1 MIAKNE
7 EIQRQILIYLI
18 EDQAVSQKK
27 ASKPNKS
34 VAPIGDKQEL
44 SNEGK
49 HNPPSS
55 LNAALNNQN
64 SNQIAQNTTKSL
76 YEESNNSVYS
86 FTPQIPNQKKS
97 DEIIQADSDNKK
109 KEQEGNEPSEKPL
122 KVFPLDTIKYSLQLI
137 GFKYKDASYFCDILK
152 QYYKQIVSMQSNYQP
167 SLQDAF
173 GKFKMARTYMLSSQL
188 YKGIVEFAQSN
199 NYIKP
204 HKENAPVKLIQ
215 YFDMCMQ
222 ILQKKYP
229 LIILLG
235 GTSGT
240 GKSTLSSILASRFQ
254 IPTVLS
260 TDSIRHIMRNFM
272 EESEEPLLFSST
284 YEAGKI
290 LKDDTITKESKKT
303 IQGYKI
309 QCKLVQQKLENVIMQ
324 YAKKNEPMII
334 EGVHL
339 TPRFM
344 FSMMKKYPYVIPFT
358 ICIEKE
364 SKHRQRFAVRSKYM
378 TLDKKKNKYIQY
390 ISNIRMIQAWFME
403 KSDEHLIPKINNVN
417 IDKSVNIIHRVVTTY
432 MRSMIN
438 DDMSVIPDKSVNALK
453 LYKSF
458 NKVIKPLIN
467 KFSVSQEVNKNII
480 MQKFLDDIN
489 QEENQNINSQNDQIQ
504 DKVSNSSVQKANS
517 VNGNSN
523 DSPTNALNSN
533 YLNINNESSNLNTIR
548 SHQSSV
554 CLSDTNQIQ
563 ITKSNSISQQNN
575 SINNQTK
582 PNQINSQ
589 NISNQSNISITNNNN
604 NNNLNIINNNNNNN
618 NNITIQNINNTTNN
632 NNSINSNNSNNSNSS
647 NAINGQQQTNSN
659 GISTEGKNLQNN
671 CQPVIQI
678 STIETIFPSRKMSP
692 SIDILNSEQ
701 PINHQTQNNEQTQD
715 QLILQKNLSQ
725 NQSGQTVQT
734 NGAHISNKDSKMLL
748 SLFLN
753 DLENNHPKSFVQYTI
768 KKIEDIRQTAL
779 KEYQNGSPLISYQAH
794 HGLNINKIQ
803 LNSDQSQEKKQNI
816 NQEATNDQSNVQQTL
831 HKNQNVVGDISNA
844 VSSSIDQIQQNQIS
858 KQNDIQEDQ
867 ISQNQNHDV
876 IQKQEKVN
884 LKNIQKELETAIKSF
899 EIQVNGQQIENFKEQ
914 GLQKDIQT
922 EQPQS
927 QSSSNLDNKI
937 VINDTKKSKRKI
949 KAQID
954 ERSNLVTIHSS
965 HNEEQVNN
973 EQQSEGDSLR
983 MGEDNYQFDAL
994 TEGDEESKSLSNS
1007 EHSNSIDDEEEE
1019 DYHDNFGQQSD
1030 ESSDQ
1035 DDEKK
1040 DDTQVNDNEDDEEYE
1055 DYDQD
1060 DETQKKY
1067 QSEKVKINNAFKF
1080 DVVQELD
1087 PQQLESLSYEGYQNY
1102 IKAIK
1107 EIVEATVNEEKLKVE
1122 QILKLEI
1129 AKGQQTQRKK
1139 IRHSKSQLFNQEE
1152 DVKSKASDL
1161 YKKKR
1166 QRSYRH
1172 DQLINFQKKD
1182 SETGTPIS
1190 YSQHHSHQN
1199 LMTNSGTFTK
1209 KRTNKSRGSRK
1220 TILSQ
1225 MNVSSTTKMIEKEEV
1240 MSPNPSQENRAKSC
1254 DPDKTINPQ
1263 SQVKDKKVV
1272 LIKEIQ
1278 QIVET
1283 ENTKQSGQHVIQQS

>member
-7 EIQRQILIYLI
+7 EIQKQILIYLI

-27 ASKPNKS
+27 SSKPNKN
-34 VAPIGDKQEL
+34 VAPIGDKQEQ
-44 SNEGK
+44 NHEGK

-55 LNAALNNQN
+55 LNAAQNNQI
-64 SNQIAQNTTKSL
+64 SNQIAQNTAQRATKSL
-76 YEESNNSVYS
+76 YEESSNSVYS

-97 DEIIQADSDNKK
+97 DEIIQTDSDSKT
-109 KEQEGNEPSEKPL
+109 KEQEGQSNNQSEKPI

-137 GFKYKDASYFCDILK
+137 GFKYKDASYFCDILM
-152 QYYKQIVSMQSNYQP
+152 QHYKQTISMQINYQP

-173 GKFKMARTYMLSSQL
+173 GKFKMARTYLLSSQL

-199 NYIKP
+199 NYIKRY
-204 HKENAPVKLIQ
+204 KENASIKLIQ

-432 MRSMIN
+432 IRSMIN
-438 DDMSVIPDKSVNALK
+438 DDISVIPDKSVNALK

-467 KFSVSQEVNKNII
+467 KFSVSQEANKSII

-489 QEENQNINSQNDQIQ
+489 QQENNNLENENDQIQ
-504 DKVSNSSVQKANS
+504 DKVQNSSLQKANS
-517 VNGNSN
+517 IKGNNN
-523 DSPTNALNSN
+523 DSPISQNVELNTNQ
-533 YLNINNESSNLNTIR
+533 LNINNDSSNFNPIR
-548 SHQSSV
+548 SHNSSV
-554 CLSDTNQIQ
+554 CLSDTNQIL
-563 ITKSNSISQQNN
+563 TKQNSISQQNHN
-575 SINNQTK
+575 IGNQTKSNQINTYNTNNQINISINN
-582 PNQINSQ
+582 
-589 NISNQSNISITNNNN
+589 SN
-604 NNNLNIINNNNNNN
+604 INNNNNSS
-618 NNITIQNINNTTNN
+618 TIQNINNNTS
-632 NNSINSNNSNNSNSS
+632 NNSIINNTNNSNSNN
-647 NAINGQQQTNSN
+647 NALNVSQQINSH
-659 GISTEGKNLQNN
+659 GISIEGNNLTNN
-671 CQPVIQI
+671 QQPAIQI
-678 STIETIFPSRKMSP
+678 QTTETILPNRKMSP
-692 SIDILNSEQ
+692 SIDILNDEQ
-701 PINHQTQNNEQTQD
+701 FVGQQMSNKEKNQD
-715 QLILQKNLSQ
+715 QLILQKNISQ
-725 NQSGQTVQT
+725 NQSGQTAQQ
-734 NGAHISNKDSKMLL
+734 NANNRSNKDSKVLL

-753 DLENNHPKSFVQYTI
+753 DLETNHPKSFIEYTI
-768 KKIEDIRQTAL
+768 MKIEDMRKTVL
-779 KEYQNGSPLISYQAH
+779 KEYLKVSLLISPKK
-794 HGLNINKIQ
+794 KIHF
-803 LNSDQSQEKKQNI
+803 NSEFSQDQKQQISQEAK
-816 NQEATNDQSNVQQTL
+816 NDQSHIQQAQ
-831 HKNQNVVGDISNA
+831 HKNQNVAQGTSNTT
-844 VSSSIDQIQQNQIS
+844 SSVDQSLLTQKK
-858 KQNDIQEDQ
+858 KQNNIQETQ
-867 ISQNQNHDV
+867 ISQMNEA
-876 IQKQEKVN
+876 IQKEEKVN
-884 LKNIQKELETAIKSF
+884 LQSFQIEEEPVIKKDNSF
-899 EIQVNGQQIENFKEQ
+899 ELNINEQYIENLGEQ
-914 GLQKDIQT
+914 RQQKDMQS
-922 EQPQS
+922 EQQQS
-927 QSSSNLDNKI
+927 DNSSSLNYQIGINNINKH
-937 VINDTKKSKRKI
+937 KRKN

-954 ERSNLVTIHSS
+954 ERSNFVTIHSS
-965 HNEEQVNN
+965 QNEEQVNN

-994 TEGDEESKSLSNS
+994 TEGDEESKSLSNT
-1007 EHSNSIDDEEEE
+1007 EHSNSIDDEEGD

-1040 DDTQVNDNEDDEEYE
+1040 DDTQVNDNEDDDEHEEY
-1055 DYDQD
+1055 DQG
-1060 DETQKKY
+1060 EKAQKKY
-1067 QSEKVKINNAFKF
+1067 EILKQVDDFKF
-1080 DVVQELD
+1080 DVVQQLD

-1107 EIVEATVNEEKLKVE
+1107 EIVETTVKEEKLKFKHLC
-1122 QILKLEI
+1122 QRILNQE
-1129 AKGQQTQRKK
+1129 AVKGQQPYRKK
-1139 IRHSKSQLFNQEE
+1139 IRLSKSQLFNQEE
-1152 DVKSKASDL
+1152 DVKSKESDL

-1166 QRSYRH
+1166 QRQQRH
-1172 DQLINFQKKD
+1172 EQFINFQKKG
-1182 SETGTPIS
+1182 SETGTPMS
-1190 YSQHHSHQN
+1190 YSQHHSHSN

-1209 KRTNKSRGSRK
+1209 KRSNKQRGSRK
-1220 TILSQ
+1220 AILSQ
-1225 MNVSSTTKMIEKEEV
+1225 LNVSSTAKMIEKEEI

-1263 SQVKDKKVV
+1263 SQMKDKKVV
-1272 LIKEIQ
+1272 LIKEMQ
-1278 QIVET
+1278 QIIET
-1283 ENTKQSGQHVIQQS
+1283 DNFKQSGQKVIQQS

>member
-27 ASKPNKS
+27 GSKPNKS
-34 VAPIGDKQEL
+34 AAAIGDKQEL
-44 SNEGK
+44 NNEGK

-55 LNAALNNQN
+55 LNAAQNNQN
-64 SNQIAQNTTKSL
+64 GNQIAQNTAQSATRSL

-86 FTPQIPNQKKS
+86 FTPQIPQQKKS
-97 DEIIQADSDNKK
+97 DEIVQADYDIKAKEEEGKSSDS
-109 KEQEGNEPSEKPL
+109 SEKPY

-152 QYYKQIVSMQSNYQP
+152 QHYKQTVSMQSNYQQ

-173 GKFKMARTYMLSSQL
+173 GKFKMARTYLLSSQL

-204 HKENAPVKLIQ
+204 HKENASIKLIQ

-432 MRSMIN
+432 IRSMIN

-489 QEENQNINSQNDQIQ
+489 QEESNNDKTQSDQIQ
-504 DKVSNSSVQKANS
+504 DKVQKSSSQKANS

-523 DSPTNALNSN
+523 DSPTNQNIAINNN
-533 YLNINNESSNLNTIR
+533 YLNINNESSNLDAIR
-548 SHQSSV
+548 SHNNSFS
-554 CLSDTNQIQ
+554 LSEAIQNQTQ
-563 ITKSNSISQQNN
+563 QNSISQQNHN
-575 SINNQTK
+575 IINQTK
-582 PNQINSQ
+582 PNQINTQNINNQSNNTIHNNSANSINNITTQ
-589 NISNQSNISITNNNN
+589 NISNNTNNNST
-604 NNNLNIINNNNNNN
+604 INNNYNNKQILNGSQQGSN
-618 NNITIQNINNTTNN
+618 HGT
-632 NNSINSNNSNNSNSS
+632 SIESN
-647 NAINGQQQTNSN
+647 
-659 GISTEGKNLQNN
+659 NLQNN
-671 CQPVIQI
+671 NQHTIQI
-678 STIETIFPSRKMSP
+678 QTIETIFPNRKTSP

-701 PINHQTQNNEQTQD
+701 LAEQQIQNNGQKQD
-715 QLILQKNLSQ
+715 QLSLQKNLSQ
-725 NQSGQTVQT
+725 NQPSQTVQH
-734 NGAHISNKDSKMLL
+734 NGNNSSNKDSKVLL

-753 DLENNHPKSFVQYTI
+753 DLENNHPKSFIEYTI

-779 KEYQNGSPLISYQAH
+779 KEYQNGSQLIHQTH
-794 HGLNINKIQ
+794 HRSHINKTQIKA
-803 LNSDQSQEKKQNI
+803 DQSQEKKQQI
-816 NQEATNDQSNVQQTL
+816 NLEATNDQSNTQQTP
-831 HKNQNVVGDISNA
+831 HKNQNIIQEPSNQIKS
-844 VSSSIDQIQQNQIS
+844 VDQIQLTQKNQQNNIQEAQIIQNQ
-858 KQNDIQEDQ
+858 K
-867 ISQNQNHDV
+867 HDA
-876 IQKQEKVN
+876 ILNEEKVN
-884 LKNIQKELETAIKSF
+884 LQSIKIEEEQIIKKTNSY
-899 EIQVNGQQIENFKEQ
+899 QLKVNYNSIEDLQDQEQ
-914 GLQKDIQT
+914 QKDTQT
-922 EQPQS
+922 ELPQS
-927 QSSSNLDNKI
+927 ESSSNLDSKIAININK
-937 VINDTKKSKRKI
+937 KHKRKN

-954 ERSNLVTIHSS
+954 ERSNFVTIHSS
-965 HNEEQVNN
+965 HNGEQVNN

-994 TEGDEESKSLSNS
+994 TEGDEESKSLTNT
-1007 EHSNSIDDEEEE
+1007 EHSNSIDDEEED

-1055 DYDQD
+1055 EYDQD
-1060 DETQKKY
+1060 EEAQKKY
-1067 QSEKVKINNAFKF
+1067 QREKIKQINSFKF

-1122 QILKLEI
+1122 QILNQEI
-1129 AKGQQTQRKK
+1129 AKIQQPSRKK

-1152 DVKSKASDL
+1152 DVKSKGSDL

-1172 DQLINFQKKD
+1172 DQFINFQKKG
-1182 SETGTPIS
+1182 SETGTPMS
-1190 YSQHHSHQN
+1190 YSQHHSHSN

-1209 KRTNKSRGSRK
+1209 KRSNKSTRGSRK

-1225 MNVSSTTKMIEKEEV
+1225 LNVSSTTKMIEKEEV
-1240 MSPNPSQENRAKSC
+1240 TSPNPSQENRAKSC
-1254 DPDKTINPQ
+1254 DPDQTINPQ
-1263 SQVKDKKVV
+1263 SQTKEKKVV
-1272 LIKEIQ
+1272 LIKETQ
-1278 QIVET
+1278 QIIEKDSCINQNVQ
-1283 ENTKQSGQHVIQQS
+1283 NVIQQS